1 MKFSFECTYHIFF
14 VQQFSQADDEISA
27 FYNQYIIQGDIIE
40 VLNDIKSIIRDEKLF
55 GTIDM
60 EDIKAQEKLK
70 KSQDKKIEAVGKKVD
85 KTNRE
90 GQNLIQSASVSGE
103 VSTSIT
109 EKEMALMNDLWNSL
123 MSAIADR
130 DRKQPE
136 KSTFTDLKGYG

>member
-1 MKFSFECTYHIFF
+1 M
-14 VQQFSQADDEISA
+14 QQFSQADDEISA

-103 VSTSIT
+103 VNTSIT

-130 DRKQPE
+130 DRKKPE
-136 KSTFTDLKGYG
+136 KSTYIYRS

>member
-1 MKFSFECTYHIFF
+1 M
-14 VQQFSQADDEISA
+14 QQFSQADDEISA
-27 FYNQYIIQGDIIE
+27 FYNQYIIEGDIIE

-70 KSQDKKIEAVGKKVD
+70 KSQDKKIEAVGKKVN

-90 GQNLIQSASVSGE
+90 GQNLIQSASVFGE

-123 MSAIADR
+123 MSAIADSN
-130 DRKQPE
+130 RKKPE
-136 KSTFTDLKGYG
+136 KSTFTDPKGYG

>member
-1 MKFSFECTYHIFF
+1 M
-14 VQQFSQADDEISA
+14 QQFSQADDEISA
-27 FYNQYIIQGDIIE
+27 FYDQYIIQGDIIE

-90 GQNLIQSASVSGE
+90 GQNLIQSASVSAE
-103 VSTSIT
+103 VSTSIM

-130 DRKQPE
+130 DRKQPK
-136 KSTFTDLKGYG
+136 KSTFTDLKGY

>member
-1 MKFSFECTYHIFF
+1 
-14 VQQFSQADDEISA
+14 
-27 FYNQYIIQGDIIE
+27 
-40 VLNDIKSIIRDEKLF
+40 
-55 GTIDM
+55 M

-90 GQNLIQSASVSGE
+90 GQNLIQSASVSAE
-103 VSTSIT
+103 VSTSIM

-136 KSTFTDLKGYG
+136 KSTFTDLKGY